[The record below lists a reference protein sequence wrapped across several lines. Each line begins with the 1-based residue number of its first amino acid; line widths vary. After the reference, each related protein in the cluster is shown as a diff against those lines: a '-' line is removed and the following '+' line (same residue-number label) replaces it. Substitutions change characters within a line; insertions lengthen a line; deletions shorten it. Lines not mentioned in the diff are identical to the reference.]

1 MTKPPPP
8 TLLSLNDKLTQLSES
23 LKRSRNGIDDSPRP
37 YKRRRNMAELAS
49 LVLGPPTRKLPVGDN
64 GRKDAC
70 SRQDDCFNQLSKDHT
85 NDSSASL
92 DVARPLPQRQEM
104 GSSMPKPENG
114 KLALQQSTLAFLQ
127 VAQQQYER
135 VCEEIREIEVKRQ
148 NCIKQQAELW
158 GVYKYGLTVI
168 VKVTDL
174 RDAPD
179 AIMPGNF

>member
-1 MTKPPPP
+1 
-8 TLLSLNDKLTQLSES
+8 
-23 LKRSRNGIDDSPRP
+23 
-37 YKRRRNMAELAS
+37 
-49 LVLGPPTRKLPVGDN
+49 
-64 GRKDAC
+64 
-70 SRQDDCFNQLSKDHT
+70 
-85 NDSSASL
+85 
-92 DVARPLPQRQEM
+92 
-104 GSSMPKPENG
+104 MPKPENG

-135 VCEEIREIEVKRQ
+135 VGEEIREIEVKRQ